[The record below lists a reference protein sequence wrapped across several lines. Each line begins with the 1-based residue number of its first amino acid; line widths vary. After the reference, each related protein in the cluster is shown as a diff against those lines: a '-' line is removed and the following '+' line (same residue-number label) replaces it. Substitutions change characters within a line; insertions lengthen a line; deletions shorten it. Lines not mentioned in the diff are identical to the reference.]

1 VYKRQSSF
9 PCVYL
14 CNIGKVKDLKET
26 FNIDETIHK
35 DNIDSIICKFG
46 FTDDI
51 DRRLYEHQRD
61 YGKLK
66 NVNLEL
72 LKFTI
77 VETKYKVE
85 AEQELRKLFQNF
97 NKRLIIKT
105 DRNDKSDNNDDMNI
119 NDKNRYEL
127 VILNKN
133 ELETVFKYYKYIGS
147 EYAGS
152 IRFRDEGP
160 STEQL
165 QNKLEKMKHEI
176 ELKKHENELI
186 KLENEKALNLAEK
199 EKELLKK
206 ELKIQ
211 ELEHMNKYKELELKM
226 KEMEILCLKN
236 NIKM

>member
-1 VYKRQSSF
+1 VFKTHTSSF

-133 ELETVFKYYKYIGS
+133 ELETVFKYYRFIGN

-165 QNKLEKMKHEI
+165 QNKLEKMKHEM
-176 ELKKHENELI
+176 EKQKNEFEMEKQKYEHEMESQRN
-186 KLENEKALNLAEK
+186 KYENI
-199 EKELLKK
+199 LLKK
-206 ELKIQ
+206 EIENKDEIYKLQIENLKLQ
-211 ELEHMNKYKELELKM
+211 LELTK
-226 KEMEILCLKN
+226 K
-236 NIKM
+236 